1 MVGIDLGTTHT
12 VVAYADLKA
21 AGAADIRQFSIEQ
34 LVAPGAVAA
43 RPLLPSV
50 RYHPAEGELAAADIR
65 LPWTLDD
72 PGQVADAVL
81 GELARERGARAPGR
95 LVASA
100 KSWLSHAGVDRA
112 APVLPWGATE
122 EAARVSPVAA
132 SASYLAHVRA
142 AWNRRFPRQPLERQ
156 ELVLT
161 VPASFD
167 EVART
172 LTVEAARLAGL
183 SQLRLLEEPQAACY
197 DWLHRH
203 RDEVAAALGESR
215 LLLVCDVGG
224 GTTDLTLIRIEPGER
239 DPRLTRIGVGEHL
252 MLGGDNMDLTL
263 ARVVEARLGGGRL
276 SAGELSQLWQ
286 QCRSAKERLL
296 APDAPE
302 QVTVTVLGG
311 GARLVGGA
319 RAAQL
324 SRDEARALLVDGF
337 LPLARADERPQGR
350 RAAVVEFG
358 LPYAADPAISRHLA
372 AFLARYADAAR
383 RALGERAPV
392 ERPPMPDAV
401 LLNGGVFHGAALSE
415 RLLELLSGWRGEP
428 LLWLDNPEPELAVA
442 RGAVAYGLARRGRGL
457 KIGGGSARGYFLV
470 VDGDLDRKQGVCL
483 LPRGAEEGREIRL
496 DRIFSLRLGAP
507 VRFHLMS
514 STGDA
519 AFAPGELTA
528 LDAGEFLPL
537 PPVVTLIESEAG
549 AGEVPVQL
557 SAQLTEIGTLEV
569 DCVAV
574 EPSSPTPLP
583 VGAPSPPTPLPVGEG
598 SAGPRRWRLAF
609 QLRGGDGAALARL
622 HPRFPEATARIERFY
637 GSRAADVEPREI
649 KGLRADLERLLGR
662 RETWGT
668 PLLREL
674 FGVLWAGARRRR
686 RSVDHERLWFSL
698 AGFCLR
704 PGFGYPLDEWRAGQ
718 LWALY
723 EQGVRH
729 HRDAQVRSE
738 WWTLW
743 RRVAGGLDA
752 AAQLRLSENLLND
765 LRPLG
770 GKMAKDRPPGIEDMA
785 RLAGVLERLP
795 AARKLELG
803 ELLLARLARKGE
815 SPQLWWAVG
824 RLATRVPVYGSA
836 HDVVPA
842 ATAAAWLER
851 VLALDWK
858 AVAPAAFA
866 ATLLTRLS
874 GDRQRD
880 LDDAA
885 RARVIQR
892 LRAAKAPAAWLR
904 MVEEVADLDEADA
917 GRVFGEALPPGL
929 RLAG

>member
-12 VVAYADLKA
+12 VVAYADLRA
-21 AGAADIRQFSIEQ
+21 ATDIHLFPIEQ
-34 LVAPGAVAA
+34 LIAPGAVAA

-50 RYHPAEGELAAADIR
+50 RYHPAESELAAADIQ
-65 LPWTLDD
+65 LPWVFDD
-72 PGQVADAVL
+72 PGAVANAVL
-81 GELARERGARAPGR
+81 GELARERGARVPGR

-100 KSWLSHAGVDRA
+100 KSWLSHAGVDRT
-112 APVLPWGATE
+112 APVLPWGAAE
-122 EAARVSPVAA
+122 EVAKVSPVAA
-132 SASYLAHVRA
+132 SAGTLAHVRA
-142 AWNRRFPRQPLERQ
+142 AWNQRFPRQPLERQ

-167 EVART
+167 EAART

-183 SQLRLLEEPQAACY
+183 PVLRLVEEPQAACH

-203 RDEVAAALGESR
+203 QEEVAAALGQSR

-224 GTTDLTLIRIEPGER
+224 GTTDLTLIRIEPDEQE
-239 DPRLTRIGVGEHL
+239 PRLTRIGVGEHL

-263 ARVVEARLGGGRL
+263 ARIVETRLSGGRL

-286 QCRSAKERLL
+286 QCRNAKERLL
-296 APDAPE
+296 APGASE

-319 RAAQL
+319 RSAQL
-324 SRDEARALLVDGF
+324 SRDEVRALLVDGF
-337 LPLARADERPQGR
+337 LPLTGVDEQPQGR

-372 AFLARYADAAR
+372 AFLARHADAAR
-383 RALGERAPV
+383 QALGEWAPPD
-392 ERPPMPDAV
+392 RPPMPDAV

-415 RLLELLSGWRGEP
+415 RLLKLLAGWRGEA
-428 LLWLDNPEPELAVA
+428 LLRLDNPEPELAVA
-442 RGAVAYGLARRGRGL
+442 RGAVAYGLARHGRGL
-457 KIGGGSARGYFLV
+457 KIGGGSARSYFLV
-470 VDGDLDRKQGVCL
+470 VDGGARDCKQGVCL

-496 DRIFSLRLGAP
+496 DRTFSLRLGAP
-507 VRFHLMS
+507 VQFHLMS
-514 STGDA
+514 STGDGV
-519 AFAPGELTA
+519 FAPGELAA
-528 LDAGEFLPL
+528 LNAGEFLPL
-537 PPVVTLIESEAG
+537 PPVVTLIESEAE

-557 SAQLTEIGTLEV
+557 SAQLTEVGTLEV
-569 DCVAV
+569 DCIAV
-574 EPSSPTPLP
+574 EPSPPAPLP
-583 VGAPSPPTPLPVGEG
+583 AGMPSPPVPLPAGEG
-598 SAGPRRWRLAF
+598 GFEQKRWRLAF
-609 QLRGGDGAALARL
+609 QLRGGDAAALARL
-622 HPRFPEATARIERFY
+622 HPRFPEAAARVERFY
-637 GSRAADVEPREI
+637 GSRAADVELKEI
-649 KGLRADLERLLGR
+649 KSLRTDLERLLGR
-662 RETWGT
+662 RETWET

-674 FGVLWAGARRRR
+674 FGVLWTGARRRR
-686 RSVDHERLWFSL
+686 RSPDHERLWFSL

-704 PGFGYPLDEWRAGQ
+704 PGFGYPLDEWRVGR

-723 EQGVRH
+723 EQGVQH

-743 RRVAGGLDA
+743 RRVAGGLNA
-752 AAQLRLSENLLND
+752 AAQLRLSEDLLAD

-836 HDVVPA
+836 HDVVPV
-842 ATAAAWLER
+842 ATAAVWLER

-866 ATLLTRLS
+866 AALLARLS

-880 LDDAA
+880 LDEPA

-904 MVEEVADLDEADA
+904 MVEEVVDLDEADA

>member
-1 MVGIDLGTTHT
+1 M
-12 VVAYADLKA
+12 VAYADLKA
-21 AGAADIRQFSIEQ
+21 AGAADIHQFPIEQ
-34 LVAPGAVAA
+34 LIAPGAVAA

-50 RYHPAEGELAAADIR
+50 RYHPAEGELAAADIQ
-65 LPWTLDD
+65 LPWAFDD
-72 PGQVADAVL
+72 PGEVAHVVL
-81 GELARERGARAPGR
+81 GELARERGARVPGR

-100 KSWLSHAGVDRA
+100 KSWLSHAGVDRT
-112 APVLPWGATE
+112 APVLPWGA
-122 EAARVSPVAA
+122 EADIAKVSPLAA
-132 SASYLAHVRA
+132 SAGTLAHIRA
-142 AWNRRFPRQPLERQ
+142 AWNQHFPHQPLERQ

-167 EVART
+167 EAART
-172 LTVEAARLAGL
+172 LTVDAARLAGL
-183 SQLRLLEEPQAACY
+183 PELRLVEEPQAACY

-203 RDEVAAALGESR
+203 RDDVAAILGESR

-224 GTTDLTLIRIEPGER
+224 GTTDLTLIQIEPGEKE
-239 DPRLTRIGVGEHL
+239 PRLTRIGVGEHL

-263 ARVVEARLGGGRL
+263 ARTVETRLGGGRL

-296 APDAPE
+296 APDASE
-302 QVTVTVLGG
+302 RVTVTVLGG
-311 GARLVGGA
+311 GGRLIGGA
-319 RAAQL
+319 RSAEL
-324 SRDEARALLVDGF
+324 SRDEVRALLVDGF
-337 LPLARADERPQGR
+337 LPLAGADERPQGR

-372 AFLARYADAAR
+372 AFLARHADAAR
-383 RALGERAPV
+383 RALVERAPHD
-392 ERPPMPDAV
+392 RPSMPDAV

-415 RLLELLSGWRGEP
+415 RLLELLAGWRGGA
-428 LLWLDNPEPELAVA
+428 LLRLDNPEPELAVA

-457 KIGGGSARGYFLV
+457 KIGGGSARSYFLV
-470 VDGDLDRKQGVCL
+470 VDGGTRACKQGVCL
-483 LPRGAEEGREIRL
+483 LPRGAEEGQEIRL
-496 DRIFSLRLGAP
+496 DRTFSLRLGAP
-507 VRFHLMS
+507 VQFHLMS

-519 AFAPGELTA
+519 IFAPGELAA
-528 LDAGEFLPL
+528 LGAGEFLPL

-557 SAQLTEIGTLEV
+557 SAQLTEVGTLEL
-569 DCVAV
+569 DCIAV
-574 EPSSPTPLP
+574 ESSSPASLP
-583 VGAPSPPTPLPVGEG
+583 AGEG
-598 SAGPRRWRLAF
+598 SAGQKRWRLAF
-609 QLRGGDGAALARL
+609 QLRGDNVAALARL
-622 HPRFPEATARIERFY
+622 HPRFPEAAARIERFY
-637 GSRAADVEPREI
+637 GSRATDVEPKEI

-662 RETWGT
+662 RETWET

-686 RSVDHERLWFSL
+686 RSADHERLWFSL

-704 PGFGYPLDEWRAGQ
+704 PGFGYPLDDWRVGQ

-723 EQGVRH
+723 EQGVQH
-729 HRDAQVRSE
+729 HRDAQVRAE

-752 AAQLRLSENLLND
+752 AAQLRLSEDLLVD

-770 GKMAKDRPPGIEDMA
+770 GKAAKDSRPSGTEDMA

-836 HDVVPA
+836 HDVVPT
-842 ATAAAWLER
+842 ATAAVWLER

-866 ATLLTRLS
+866 ATLLARLS

-880 LDDAA
+880 LDDST
-885 RARVIQR
+885 RARVVQR
-892 LRAAKAPAAWLR
+892 LRAARAPAAWLR
-904 MVEEVADLDEADA
+904 MVEEVVELDEADA